1 MAKISLRTQRLSGL
15 LGFALGAL
23 LVLGFAMPAQAQR
36 MFDWFGG
43 FGGGGFGSPQAP
55 AQREREVDYSRAPA
69 PKKPEQAPTSTVVV
83 FGDSMAD
90 WLAYGLEDALADQ
103 PELGVLRKHR
113 TVSGLIRYDSRNENL
128 DWAQIAKE
136 IIAAEKPQYIVM
148 MLGLNDR
155 QAIRE
160 RVQPAAPA
168 RNAPGQRGAA
178 ANQPAQP
185 APPAQAAPAPSA
197 NPTQPNDAEADRAE
211 TASPEQP
218 QVAAPEPPVR
228 GRAGA
233 ASLNHEFRS
242 ERWAELYTKK
252 IDDTIAALK
261 SRGVPVFWVGLPS
274 VRGPKST
281 SDVQYLNDLYKA
293 RAEKLGITYI
303 DVWDGF
309 VDDAGRFVLQGP
321 DFEGQIR
328 RLRTSDGV
336 HFTKAGARKLAHYVE
351 REIRR
356 SSTRGSVAVALP
368 SSEPQQQTPAG
379 APKPGGAAQRPLNGP
394 VMPLT
399 AAVTTGDTLLGGGG
413 AQTPN
418 SHVTVTRVLVKG
430 ETVDAPAGRSDD
442 FAWPRRN
449 VAPFGTDPVAATT
462 TLPIPQM
469 QAAPAATTVPVPT
482 GETPAVVATAPRRSA
497 PRPAPQ
503 AQQQPRSW
511 NNGFFF
517 PFFR

>member
-1 MAKISLRTQRLSGL
+1 MAKIGPRPQRLSGW
-15 LGFALGAL
+15 LGFGAGVL
-23 LVLGFAMPAQAQR
+23 LVTGLAMPAQAQR

-43 FGGGGFGSPQAP
+43 FGGGQPQAP
-55 AQREREVDYSRAPA
+55 VQREVDYSRAPA
-69 PKKPEQAPTSTVVV
+69 PKKPEQPPTTTVVV
-83 FGDSMAD
+83 LGDSMAD

-128 DWAQIAKE
+128 DWAQAARE

-160 RVQPAAPA
+160 RVAPAAPA
-168 RNAPGQRGAA
+168 RTAPGQRGAA
-178 ANQPAQP
+178 APAQP
-185 APPAQAAPAPSA
+185 AAPTQATPAPATPA
-197 NPTQPNDAEADRAE
+197 PPPDAEADRGE
-211 TASPEQP
+211 TAAPEQP
-218 QVAAPEPPVR
+218 AIATPEPAVR
-228 GRAGA
+228 GRATAG
-233 ASLNHEFRS
+233 SLNHEFRS

-252 IDDTIAALK
+252 IDDMIAVLK

-281 SDVQYLNDLYKA
+281 SDMQYLNDLYRA
-293 RAEKLGITYI
+293 RAEKAGITYV
-303 DVWDGF
+303 DTWDGF
-309 VDDAGRFVLQGP
+309 VDDANRFTLQGP
-321 DFEGQIR
+321 DFEGQTR

-356 SSTRGSVAVALP
+356 SSTRGALAVALP
-368 SSEPQQQTPAG
+368 SAEPTQQTPGG
-379 APKPGGAAQRPLNGP
+379 APRPGGPAQRPLNGP

-413 AQTPN
+413 AAAP
-418 SHVTVTRVLVKG
+418 SGHVTVTRVLVKG

-442 FAWPRRN
+442 FAWPRRG

-462 TLPIPQM
+462 TLPIPTM

-482 GETPAVVATAPRRSA
+482 GDTPAVVATAPRRTA